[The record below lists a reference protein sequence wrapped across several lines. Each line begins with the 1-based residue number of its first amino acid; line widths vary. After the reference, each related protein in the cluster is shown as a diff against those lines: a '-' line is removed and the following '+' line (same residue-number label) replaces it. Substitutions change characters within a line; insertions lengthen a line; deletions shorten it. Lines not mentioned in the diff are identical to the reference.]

1 MRGISSFQRV
11 ILILLVIAGSCSIT
25 LAQEKKVKSGQ
36 IRTTNFIS
44 NNKSYN
50 VVCMG
55 KTPGKT
61 RKKGKDIFFT
71 SFKAEEKILKKA
83 RKTKSSSARL
93 KLLKLLITEGSKA
106 CVYTGG
112 APSSPGA
119 PGTPPPQGN
128 GPKADHLSLEKYQ
141 GPFGFAEAQL
151 LFNRF
156 AFGGTPA
163 QLQVAVNT
171 GLDATLD
178 RMFSLANEPDL
189 EARAADIE
197 CDTWLSTDPAA
208 GSANRQCNANNVNDF
223 SRGGLRSALLYRYA
237 NSQNPLFHK
246 LAFFLMDER
255 LAVGQSA
262 ARDCE
267 RHAIR
272 SYLSSVY
279 KASITG
285 DYRRYMQEMNKDQ
298 LTHLRWLDGG
308 TNRGGLAVAPN
319 ENYAREFWE
328 LGTVGTVD
336 LTGKP
341 VYTDLD
347 VANSALALTGWNI
360 DELNVNGNTV
370 CLASYVPLF
379 HTNGPK
385 TIFAGTPYQSTIE
398 NSDDLLAATFLHP
411 RVAEHLAE
419 DMWKEFVNPFAT
431 PVEIRELAEIIR
443 SNNYNLIPAF
453 RRLMSSKAMYAA
465 QSRNSLIKHPLDLVI
480 GFVKT
485 TGFPLYYRNYDTLM
499 SRLEQQVLVPNT
511 VFGWNERYLSGQQ
524 LQIEWWNALIDNF
537 MNVDLEDLKTDYGWS
552 YYDRF
557 VADLHASGK
566 RTSGDVIDRVA
577 KDLGVAIT
585 PAQKAELD
593 QMMNFYL
600 TRNGCPGQCGGQP
613 YRLVRNIYD
622 TDPAANE
629 SQASWNGQ
637 RRLRMLIAALMELPG
652 ARTK

>member
-1 MRGISSFQRV
+1 MRDFSFIKRV
-11 ILILLVIAGSCSIT
+11 ISILVLLACAACSA
-25 LAQEKKVKSGQ
+25 LAQEKQVKSNQ
-36 IRTTNFIS
+36 IRKTNFIS

-50 VVCMG
+50 LVCLG
-55 KTPGKT
+55 KAPGKT
-61 RKKGKDIFFT
+61 RTSGKKIYFT
-71 SFKAEEKILKKA
+71 SFKDEEKRLKKA
-83 RKTKSSSARL
+83 RKTKSSTARL

-106 CVYTGG
+106 CIYTGG
-112 APSSPGA
+112 PTPPSSN
-119 PGTPPPQGN
+119 T
-128 GPKADHLSLEKYQ
+128 PKADHLSLDKYQ
-141 GPFGFAEAQL
+141 GTFGFAEAQI

-163 QLQVAVNT
+163 ELQAAVNT

-178 RMFSLANEPDL
+178 RLFSLSGEAAL
-189 EARAADIE
+189 EADAADIE
-197 CDTWLSTDPAA
+197 CDTWLSNDPAA
-208 GSANRQCNANNVNDF
+208 GSANRQCSATNVNDF
-223 SRGGLRSALLYRYA
+223 SRGGTRSALLYRYA
-237 NSQNPLFHK
+237 NSKNPLFHK

-272 SYLSSVY
+272 TYLSSVY
-279 KASITG
+279 RAAISG
-285 DYRRYMQEMNKDQ
+285 DYRRYMQDMNADQ

-328 LGTVGTVD
+328 LGTVGPTD

-347 VANSALALTGWNI
+347 VASSALALTGWNV
-360 DELNVNGNTV
+360 DDLNVNGNTV
-370 CLASYVPLF
+370 CLASYIPLF

-385 TIFAGTPYQSTIE
+385 TIFAGTPYQSTID
-398 NSDDLLAATFLHP
+398 NADDLLAATFRHP

-431 PVEIRELAEIIR
+431 AVEIRELAEIIR
-443 SNNYNLIPAF
+443 SNNYNLLPAF

-480 GFVKT
+480 GFVKA
-485 TGFPLYYRNYDTLM
+485 TGFPLYYRNYDNLM

-524 LQIEWWNALIDNF
+524 LQIEWWNVLIDYF
-537 MNVDLEDLKTDYGWS
+537 MNVDLADIKADYGWS

-577 KDLGVAIT
+577 RDLGVAIT
-585 PAQKAELD
+585 PGQKAELD

-600 TRNGCPGQCGGQP
+600 TRNGCPGQCAGQS
-613 YRLVRNIYD
+613 YRLIRNIYD
-622 TDPAANE
+622 TDPKATE
-629 SQASWNGQ
+629 SEASWSGQ
-637 RRLRMLIAALMELPG
+637 RRLRMLIAALMQLPG